1 MGDPDQDPETEIVEV
16 ENINQSVEDHYLSL
30 VTTLCLTIS
39 QFAHCMSKHRQSEL
53 NLSYL
58 GDKQGML

>member
-1 MGDPDQDPETEIVEV
+1 MGDPDQDPETEIIEV

-39 QFAHCMSKHRQSEL
+39 QFAHFMSEHS
-53 NLSYL
+53 
-58 GDKQGML
+58 